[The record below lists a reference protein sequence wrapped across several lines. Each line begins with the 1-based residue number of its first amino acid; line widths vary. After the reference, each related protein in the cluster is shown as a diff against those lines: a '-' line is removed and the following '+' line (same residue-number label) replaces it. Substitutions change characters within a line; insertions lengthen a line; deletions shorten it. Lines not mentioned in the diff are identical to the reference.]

1 MIPEEELSL
10 IDVINS
16 IDLQWFAAEDEGRTE
31 EPSEYKIHKAREEGR
46 VAKSQELNS
55 ALVMLV
61 TVIVLIIAAPYFW
74 GWCEETLIFYFTHIN
89 EEEMFQKRF
98 FYQFL
103 ISLAKM
109 VLPLAL
115 CGAAAGVIANLV
127 QNRGFIFSTKPI
139 EPQFS
144 KITPRIGQY
153 LKKTLFSFEGGFNV
167 AKSFVKV
174 GIVFFVA
181 FLIIR
186 ADCFEVTESVNPY
199 NPSDKKIVILSLIN
213 GSNFAKSVSLIAWT
227 AAKILA
233 VSAVI
238 FLAISIPDYLVQKKQ
253 FIESMKMTKQELKQ
267 EYKEMEGDP
276 EVKAHL
282 QAAQREMLQRNMPQ
296 QVAKSDVVI
305 TNPTHFAV
313 ALMYDQA
320 VADAPQV
327 MAKGSDNLALRIRA
341 IATENNVP
349 IVENRSLA
357 RELYAQTEIGDIIP
371 SAYFSLIATIYSQL
385 EKFNKK

>member
-1 MIPEEELSL
+1 MSFDE
-10 IDVINS
+10 

-31 EPSEYKIHKAREEGR
+31 EPSEYKLRKAREEGR
-46 VAKSQELNS
+46 VAKSQELCS

-89 EEEMFQKRF
+89 EGEMFQKRF
-98 FYQFL
+98 FGQFL

-115 CGAAAGVIANLV
+115 CGTVAAVLANLI

-174 GIVFFVA
+174 GVVFAVSFV
-181 FLIIR
+181 IIR
-186 ADCFEVTESVNPY
+186 SSVFEIYSVEDQVD
-199 NPSDKKIVILSLIN
+199 PSKHKTVILSLIN
-213 GSNFAKSVSLIAWT
+213 SPNLYKSIGLIAWT

-233 VSAVI
+233 VCAIV
-238 FLAISIPDYLVQKKQ
+238 FLAISIPDYLVQKRQ
-253 FIESMKMTKQELKQ
+253 FIESMKMTKQEVKQ

-282 QAAQREMLQRNMPQ
+282 QAAQRELLQRNMPQ

-313 ALMYDQA
+313 ALAYDR
-320 VADAPQV
+320 DKPAPQV
-327 MAKGSDNLALRIRA
+327 MAKGADNWAFRIKE
-341 IATENNVP
+341 IARENDVP
-349 IVENRSLA
+349 IVENRPLA
-357 RELYAQTEIGDIIP
+357 RGLYAETEIGDIIP
-371 SAYFSLIATIYSQL
+371 ESYFSVIATIYTQL
-385 EKFNKK
+385 EKFNNKKEA

>member
-1 MIPEEELSL
+1 MNFDE
-10 IDVINS
+10 

-31 EPSEYKIHKAREEGR
+31 EPTEYKLRKAREEGR
-46 VAKSQELNS
+46 VAKSQELCS

-74 GWCEETLIFYFTHIN
+74 RNCEEILVFYFSHTN
-89 EEEMFQKRF
+89 ETEMLQRRF
-98 FYQFL
+98 FFHFL
-103 ISLAKM
+103 LSLAKM

-115 CGAAAGVIANLV
+115 CGTVAGVLANIV

-144 KITPRIGQY
+144 KITPKIGQY

-167 AKSFVKV
+167 AKSFIKV
-174 GIVFFVA
+174 FVVAIVA
-181 FLIIR
+181 FVIIR
-186 ADCFEVTESVNPY
+186 LNIST
-199 NPSDKKIVILSLIN
+199 ILEFIN
-213 GSNFAKSVSLIAWT
+213 AASIHRAIGKIAWT
-227 AAKILA
+227 AAQILA
-233 VSAVI
+233 TCAVV
-238 FLAISIPDYLVQKKQ
+238 FLAISIPDYLVQRRQ
-253 FIESMKMTKQELKQ
+253 FIESMKMTKQEVKQ

-282 QAAQREMLQRNMPQ
+282 QAAQRELLQRNMPQ

-313 ALMYDQA
+313 ALLYDQA
-320 VADAPQV
+320 VSDAPQV
-327 MAKGSDNLALRIRA
+327 TAKGSDNLAFRIRTIA
-341 IATENNVP
+341 IENEVP
-349 IVENRSLA
+349 IVENRPLA
-357 RELYAQTEIGDIIP
+357 RSLYAETEVGDIIP
-371 SAYFSLIATIYSQL
+371 SDYFSAIATIYSHL

>member
-1 MIPEEELSL
+1 MSFEE
-10 IDVINS
+10 

-31 EPSEYKIHKAREEGR
+31 EPSEYKLRKAREEGR

-89 EEEMFQKRF
+89 EEELFQGRF

-115 CGAAAGVIANLV
+115 CGAVAGVLANLI

-144 KITPRIGQY
+144 KITPKIGQY
-153 LKKTLFSFEGGFNV
+153 LKKTIFSFEGGFNV
-167 AKSFVKV
+167 AKSFVKI
-174 GIVFFVA
+174 GIIFLVA
-181 FLIIR
+181 YIIIR
-186 ADCFEVTESVNPY
+186 SSVFEIVPVDESNP
-199 NPSDKKIVILSLIN
+199 NSKKVVVLSLITSKN
-213 GSNFAKSVSLIAWT
+213 LFKSIGLIAWT

-238 FLAISIPDYLVQKKQ
+238 FIAISIPDYLVQKKQ
-253 FIESMKMTKQELKQ
+253 FIESMKMTKQEVKQ

-282 QAAQREMLQRNMPQ
+282 QAAQRELLQRNMPQ

-313 ALMYDQA
+313 ALMYDAA
-320 VADAPQV
+320 VSDAPQV
-327 MAKGSDNLALRIRA
+327 MAKGADNVAFRIRSL
-341 IATENNVP
+341 ATEHNVP
-349 IVENRSLA
+349 IVENRPLA
-357 RELYAQTEIGDIIP
+357 RSLYAETEIGDIIP
-371 SAYFSLIATIYSQL
+371 ASYFSAIATIYSQL
-385 EKFNKK
+385 EKFNNKK

>member
-1 MIPEEELSL
+1 MNFDE
-10 IDVINS
+10 

-31 EPSEYKIHKAREEGR
+31 EPSEYKIRKAREEGR
-46 VAKSQELNS
+46 VAKSQELCS

-74 GWCEETLIFYFTHIN
+74 SWCEETLVFYFTHIN
-89 EEEMFQKRF
+89 EGEMFQSRF
-98 FYQFL
+98 FAQFL

-115 CGAAAGVIANLV
+115 CGAVAGVLANLI

-174 GIVFFVA
+174 AIVFFVA
-181 FLIIR
+181 YIIIR
-186 ADCFEVTESVNPY
+186 SSCFEIITTSDPQNP
-199 NPSDKKIVILSLIN
+199 NKTKVVILSLIT
-213 GSNFAKSVSLIAWT
+213 SNNLFKSVGLIAWA

-238 FLAISIPDYLVQKKQ
+238 FLAISIPDYLVQKRQ
-253 FIESMKMTKQELKQ
+253 FIESMKMTKQEVKQ

-282 QAAQREMLQRNMPQ
+282 QAAQRELLQRNMPQ

-313 ALMYDQA
+313 ALLYDQA
-320 VADAPQV
+320 VSDAPQV
-327 MAKGSDNLALRIRA
+327 MAKGSDNLAFRIKE
-341 IATENNVP
+341 IAKEHDVP
-349 IVENRSLA
+349 IVENRPLA
-357 RELYAQTEIGDIIP
+357 RGLYTETEIGDIIP
-371 SAYFSLIATIYSQL
+371 SSYFSVIATIYSQL

>member
-1 MIPEEELSL
+1 MEVNE
-10 IDVINS
+10 IDLFDM

-31 EPSEYKIHKAREEGR
+31 DPSEYKIRKAREEGR

-55 ALVMLV
+55 AIVMLV

-74 GWCEETLIFYFTHIN
+74 NWCEEVLVFYFNHST
-89 EEEMFQKRF
+89 ETEMLQKRF
-98 FYQFL
+98 FYHFL

-115 CGAAAGVIANLV
+115 CGTVAGVLGNLI
-127 QNRGFIFSTKPI
+127 QNRGFIFSLKPI

-144 KITPRIGQY
+144 KISPRIGQY

-167 AKSFVKV
+167 AKSFIKV
-174 GIVFFVA
+174 GVVA
-181 FLIIR
+181 FVSFVIIR
-186 ADCFEVTESVNPY
+186 INLP
-199 NPSDKKIVILSLIN
+199 VILEFIN
-213 GSNFAKSVSLIAWT
+213 ASNVHNAIAKIAWT
-227 AAKILA
+227 AAQILA
-233 VSAVI
+233 TCAVV
-238 FLAISIPDYLVQKKQ
+238 FLAIAIPDYLVQKKQ
-253 FIESMKMTKQELKQ
+253 FIESMKMTKQEVKQ

-282 QAAQREMLQRNMPQ
+282 QAAQRELLQRNMPQ

-320 VADAPQV
+320 VAEAPQV
-327 MAKGSDNLALRIRA
+327 MAKGSDNVAFRIKE
-341 IATENNVP
+341 IAKEHDVP
-349 IVENRSLA
+349 IVENKPLA
-357 RELYAQTEIGDIIP
+357 RGLYAQTEIGDIIP
-371 SAYFSLIATIYSQL
+371 SDYFSVIATIYSQL
-385 EKFNKK
+385 DKFNKK

>member
-1 MIPEEELSL
+1 MSWDEFDL
-10 IDVINS
+10 

-31 EPSEYKIHKAREEGR
+31 EPSEYKLRKAREEGR
-46 VAKSQELNS
+46 VAKSQELCS

-89 EEEMFQKRF
+89 EGDMLQRRF
-98 FYQFL
+98 FAQFL
-103 ISLAKM
+103 LSLAKM

-115 CGAAAGVIANLV
+115 CGAVAGVLANLI

-144 KITPRIGQY
+144 KVTPRIGQY

-174 GIVFFVA
+174 AVVFFVA
-181 FLIIR
+181 YLIIR
-186 ADCFEVTESVNPY
+186 NDCFEVVRVPTPDGSSTQRTV
-199 NPSDKKIVILSLIN
+199 VLSLITSQN
-213 GSNFAKSVSLIAWT
+213 LYKSVGLIAWT

-238 FLAISIPDYLVQKKQ
+238 FLAISIPDYLVQRRQ
-253 FIESMKMTKQELKQ
+253 FIESMKMTKHEVKQ

-282 QAAQREMLQRNMPQ
+282 QAAQRELLQRNMPQ

-305 TNPTHFAV
+305 TNPTHYAV
-313 ALMYDQA
+313 ALMYDMA
-320 VADAPQV
+320 VSDAPQV
-327 MAKGSDNLALRIRA
+327 MAKGSDNLALRIRE
-341 IATENNVP
+341 IARENDVP
-349 IVENRSLA
+349 VIENRPLA
-357 RELYAQTEIGDIIP
+357 RGLYAETEIGDIIP
-371 SAYFSLIATIYSQL
+371 AGYFSVIATIYSQL
-385 EKFNKK
+385 EKFKK

>member
-1 MIPEEELSL
+1 MSSEEF
-10 IDVINS
+10 DF

-31 EPSEYKIHKAREEGR
+31 EPSEYKLRKAREEGR

-89 EEEMFQKRF
+89 ESEMFQRRF
-98 FYQFL
+98 FAQFL

-115 CGAAAGVIANLV
+115 CGAVAGVLANLI

-174 GIVFFVA
+174 GVVGFVS
-181 FLIIR
+181 FLLIR
-186 ADCFEVTESVNPY
+186 SNLP
-199 NPSDKKIVILSLIN
+199 VILEFIN
-213 GSNFAKSVSLIAWT
+213 AAHLQSAIGKIAWT

-253 FIESMKMTKQELKQ
+253 FIESMKMTKQEVKQ

-282 QAAQREMLQRNMPQ
+282 QAAQRELLQRNMPQ

-320 VADAPQV
+320 VSDAPQV
-327 MAKGSDNLALRIRA
+327 MAKGSDNVAFRIRE
-341 IATENNVP
+341 IARENDVP
-349 IVENRSLA
+349 IVENRPLA
-357 RELYAQTEIGDIIP
+357 RGLYAETEIGDIIP
-371 SAYFSLIATIYSQL
+371 SDYFSAIATIYSHL

>member
-1 MIPEEELSL
+1 MSSEEFEE
-10 IDVINS
+10 

-31 EPSEYKIHKAREEGR
+31 EPSEYKLRKAREEGR

-61 TVIVLIIAAPYFW
+61 TVIVLIVAAPFFW
-74 GWCEETLIFYFTHIN
+74 QWCEETLIFYFTHIN
-89 EEEMFQKRF
+89 EGEMFQKRF
-98 FYQFL
+98 FMQFL
-103 ISLAKM
+103 LSLAKM

-115 CGAAAGVIANLV
+115 CGAVAAVLANLI

-174 GIVFFVA
+174 GIVFFVSYI
-181 FLIIR
+181 IIR
-186 ADCFEVTESVNPY
+186 TSVFEIVQVE
-199 NPSDKKIVILSLIN
+199 NPSDPSQRRVVILSLIN
-213 GSNFAKSVSLIAWT
+213 SSNLLKSVGLIAWT

-233 VSAVI
+233 VSAVV

-253 FIESMKMTKQELKQ
+253 FIESMKMTKQEVKQ

-282 QAAQREMLQRNMPQ
+282 QAAQRELLQRNMPQ

-313 ALMYDQA
+313 ALMYDGA
-320 VADAPQV
+320 VSDAPQV
-327 MAKGSDNLALRIRA
+327 MAKGSDNLALRIRD
-341 IATENNVP
+341 IARENDVP
-349 IVENRSLA
+349 IVENRPLA
-357 RELYAQTEIGDIIP
+357 RSLYAETEIGDIIP
-371 SAYFSLIATIYSQL
+371 SSYFSVIATIYSQL
-385 EKFNKK
+385 EKFNKKS

>member
-1 MIPEEELSL
+1 MSSEEF
-10 IDVINS
+10 DF

-31 EPSEYKIHKAREEGR
+31 EPSEYKLRKAREEGR

-89 EEEMFQKRF
+89 EGEMFQTRF

-115 CGAAAGVIANLV
+115 CGTVAGVLANLI

-167 AKSFVKV
+167 AKSFIKV
-174 GIVFFVA
+174 AVVFFVA
-181 FLIIR
+181 YIIIR
-186 ADCFEVTESVNPY
+186 SSCFEIVQVQ
-199 NPSDKKIVILSLIN
+199 NPSDPSAKPKIVILSLIN
-213 GSNFAKSVSLIAWT
+213 SSNVSKSIGLIAWT

-238 FLAISIPDYLVQKKQ
+238 FLAISIPDY
-253 FIESMKMTKQELKQ
+253 QE
-267 EYKEMEGDP
+267 
-276 EVKAHL
+276 
-282 QAAQREMLQRNMPQ
+282 
-296 QVAKSDVVI
+296 
-305 TNPTHFAV
+305 
-313 ALMYDQA
+313 
-320 VADAPQV
+320 
-327 MAKGSDNLALRIRA
+327 
-341 IATENNVP
+341 
-349 IVENRSLA
+349 
-357 RELYAQTEIGDIIP
+357 
-371 SAYFSLIATIYSQL
+371 
-385 EKFNKK
+385 

>member
-1 MIPEEELSL
+1 MSFEE
-10 IDVINS
+10 

-31 EPSEYKIHKAREEGR
+31 DPSEYKLRKAREEGR
-46 VAKSQELNS
+46 VAKSQELCS

-61 TVIVLIIAAPYFW
+61 TVIVLIIASPYFW
-74 GWCEETLIFYFTHIN
+74 KWCEETLFFYFTHIN
-89 EEEMFQKRF
+89 ETEMFQARF

-103 ISLAKM
+103 LSLAKM

-115 CGAAAGVIANLV
+115 CGAVAAVLANLI
-127 QNRGFIFSTKPI
+127 QNRGFIFSIKPI

-144 KITPRIGQY
+144 KITPKIGQY

-174 GIVFFVA
+174 GVVA
-181 FLIIR
+181 TVSFILIRMNLPIILEFLNAASI
-186 ADCFEVTESVNPY
+186 Y
-199 NPSDKKIVILSLIN
+199 NAI
-213 GSNFAKSVSLIAWT
+213 AKIAWT
-227 AAKILA
+227 AAQILA
-233 VSAVI
+233 SCAVV
-238 FLAISIPDYLVQKKQ
+238 FLAISIPDYLVQRKQ
-253 FIESMKMTKQELKQ
+253 FIESMKMTKQEVKQ

-282 QAAQREMLQRNMPQ
+282 QAAQRELLQRNMPQ

-320 VADAPQV
+320 VSNAPQV
-327 MAKGSDNLALRIRA
+327 MAKGSDNLAFRIRE

-349 IVENRSLA
+349 IVENRPLA
-357 RELYAQTEIGDIIP
+357 RGLYAETEIGDIIP
-371 SAYFSLIATIYSQL
+371 SSYFSVIATIYSQL
-385 EKFNKK
+385 EKFNTKK

>member
-1 MIPEEELSL
+1 MSAE
-10 IDVINS
+10 DFDS

-31 EPSEYKIHKAREEGR
+31 EPSEYKIRKAREEGR

-55 ALVMLV
+55 AIVMLV

-74 GWCEETLIFYFTHIN
+74 GWCEEPLLFYFTHIN
-89 EEEMFQKRF
+89 ESEMFQIRF

-115 CGAAAGVIANLV
+115 CGTLAGIMENLI
-127 QNRGFIFSTKPI
+127 QNKGFIFSTKPI

-144 KITPRIGQY
+144 KIVPRIGQY

-174 GIVFFVA
+174 GVIAFVSYL
-181 FLIIR
+181 FIR
-186 ADCFEVTESVNPY
+186 LNLP
-199 NPSDKKIVILSLIN
+199 VILEFIN
-213 GSNFAKSVSLIAWT
+213 AADIHNAIGKIAWT
-227 AAKILA
+227 AAQILA
-233 VSAVI
+233 SCAIV
-238 FLAISIPDYLVQKKQ
+238 FLAIAIPDYLVQKKQ
-253 FIESMKMTKQELKQ
+253 FIESMKMTKQEVKQ

-276 EVKAHL
+276 EVKARL
-282 QAAQREMLQRNMPQ
+282 QSAQRELLQRNMPQ

-313 ALMYDQA
+313 ALMYDDA
-320 VADAPQV
+320 VSDAPQV
-327 MAKGSDNLALRIRA
+327 MAKGSDNLAFRIRT

-349 IVENRSLA
+349 IVENRPLA
-357 RELYAQTEIGDIIP
+357 RSLYAETEIGDIIP
-371 SAYFSLIATIYSQL
+371 SDYFSAIATIYSHL

>member
-1 MIPEEELSL
+1 MSFE
-10 IDVINS
+10 D

-31 EPSEYKIHKAREEGR
+31 EPSEYKLRKAREEGR
-46 VAKSQELNS
+46 VAKSQELCS

-74 GWCEETLIFYFTHIN
+74 NWFEEILFFYFTHVT
-89 EEEMFQKRF
+89 ESDMFQRRF
-98 FYQFL
+98 FYHFL

-115 CGAAAGVIANLV
+115 CGMVAGVLANLI

-167 AKSFVKV
+167 LKSFVKV
-174 GIVFFVA
+174 GVVGLA
-181 FLIIR
+181 SFLIIR
-186 ADCFEVTESVNPY
+186 MNLPIILQFINASSVQMAIG
-199 NPSDKKIVILSLIN
+199 K
-213 GSNFAKSVSLIAWT
+213 IAWT
-227 AAKILA
+227 AAQILA
-233 VSAVI
+233 VCAVV

-253 FIESMKMTKQELKQ
+253 FIESMKMTKQEVKQ

-282 QAAQREMLQRNMPQ
+282 QAAQRELLQRNMPQ

-313 ALMYDQA
+313 ALMYDAA
-320 VADAPQV
+320 VSDAPQV
-327 MAKGSDNLALRIRA
+327 MAKGADNVAFRIRSL
-341 IATENNVP
+341 ATEHNVP
-349 IVENRSLA
+349 IVENRPLA
-357 RELYAQTEIGDIIP
+357 RSLYAETEIGDIIP
-371 SAYFSLIATIYSQL
+371 ASYFSAIATIYSQL
-385 EKFNKK
+385 EKFNNKK

>member
-1 MIPEEELSL
+1 MISAIYKEDSSLSEMLSL
-10 IDVINS
+10 

-31 EPSEYKIHKAREEGR
+31 EPSEYKIRKAREEGR
-46 VAKSQELNS
+46 VAKSQELCS

-74 GWCEETLIFYFTHIN
+74 RWCEETLIFYFTHIN
-89 EEEMFQKRF
+89 ESEMFQKRF

-103 ISLAKM
+103 ISLTKM

-115 CGAAAGVIANLV
+115 CGAVAGILANLV

-144 KITPRIGQY
+144 KIAPKIGQY

-167 AKSFVKV
+167 IKSFVKV
-174 GIVFFVA
+174 AIVFFVS
-181 FLIIR
+181 FIIIR
-186 ADCFEVTESVNPY
+186 SSCFEVVGSGDSSN
-199 NPSDKKIVILSLIN
+199 KIVILSLIN
-213 GSNFAKSVSLIAWT
+213 GSNIYKSVALIAWT

-238 FLAISIPDYLVQKKQ
+238 FLVISIPDYLVQKKQ
-253 FIESMKMTKQELKQ
+253 FIESMKMTKQEVKQ

-282 QAAQREMLQRNMPQ
+282 QTAQRELLQRNMPQ

-320 VADAPQV
+320 LSDAPQV
-327 MAKGSDNLALRIRA
+327 TAKGSDNLAFRIRE
-341 IATENNVP
+341 IAKENDVP
-349 IVENRSLA
+349 IVENRPLA
-357 RELYAQTEIGDIIP
+357 RGLYAETEIGDIIP
-371 SAYFSLIATIYSQL
+371 ADYFSAIATIYSHL
-385 EKFNKK
+385 EKFNNKK